1 MTTSPVI
8 SEPAPGVRLI
18 TLNRPD
24 KKNAFDD
31 AQWDGFADALRAAS
45 ADEEVAVAVVTG
57 AGGDFSAGVDLSSF
71 VGGARARSGPFAS
84 GYDNTM
90 DALVAFEKPLLAA
103 ASGVCVGFGATFLF
117 HCDGVDLGE
126 SARLRLPF
134 VRLGLVPEGASSY
147 LLQALVGPRRAGELM
162 YTAEWI
168 PAARALEIG
177 LATAV
182 HADARVLEVAL
193 TRARE
198 IAQFPVSALRE
209 TKRTLKAAH
218 AAGVRGALAAEA
230 AGMKAQAG
238 SPENVEAVRAFMEKR
253 EPDYRAARARA
264 RAGRAEGAADEEGAQ

>member
-1 MTTSPVI
+1 MSASPLL
-8 SEPAPGVRLI
+8 SDPSPSVRLI
-18 TLNRPD
+18 TLNRPH

-45 ADEEVAVAVVTG
+45 ADEDVAVAVVTG
-57 AGGDFSAGVDLSSF
+57 AGGDFSAGVDLASF
-71 VGGARARSGPFAS
+71 GGGARARSGRFAS

-90 DALVAFEKPLLAA
+90 DALIAFEKPLLAA

-117 HCDGVDLGE
+117 HCDCVYLGE

-147 LLQALVGPRRAGELM
+147 LLQALIGPRRAAELM

-168 PAARALEIG
+168 PAARARELGI
-177 LATAV
+177 ATSV
-182 HADARVLEVAL
+182 HPDASVLDVAL
-193 TRARE
+193 ARARE

-209 TKRTLKAAH
+209 TKRTMKAALT
-218 AAGVRGALAAEA
+218 AGLQGALAAEA

-238 SPENVEAVRAFMEKR
+238 SVENIEAVRAFMEKR

-264 RAGRAEGAADEEGAQ
+264 RVANKS

>member
-1 MTTSPVI
+1 MSESPRL
-8 SEPAPGVRLI
+8 SDPSPGVRLI
-18 TLNRPD
+18 TLDRPH

-45 ADEEVAVAVVTG
+45 ADPEVAVAVVTG
-57 AGGDFSAGVDLSSF
+57 AGGDFSAGVDLASF
-71 VGGARARSGPFAS
+71 AGGLRARTGPFAS

-117 HCDGVDLGE
+117 HCDGVYLGE

-168 PAARALEIG
+168 PAARALELG
-177 LATAV
+177 LATAL
-182 HADARVLEVAL
+182 HPDARVLEAAL
-193 TRARE
+193 AKAAE
-198 IAQFPVSALRE
+198 IARFPVSALRE
-209 TKRTLKAAH
+209 TKRTLKAAQ
-218 AAGVRGALAAEA
+218 AAGLAAALAAEA
-230 AGMKAQAG
+230 RGMKAQAG
-238 SPENVEAVRAFMEKR
+238 SVENQEAVRAFLEKR
-253 EPDYRAARARA
+253 EPDYRGARARA
-264 RAGRAEGAADEEGAQ
+264 AGGSGKPS